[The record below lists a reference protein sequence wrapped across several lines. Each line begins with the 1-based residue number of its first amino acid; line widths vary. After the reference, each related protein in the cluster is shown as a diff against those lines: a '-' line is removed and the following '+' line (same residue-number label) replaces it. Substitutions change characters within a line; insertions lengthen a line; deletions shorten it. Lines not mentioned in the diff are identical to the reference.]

1 MKHSISSTSNDHIAK
16 NLELV
21 KQRIKKICVSNNIS
35 LSRLELIVV
44 SKTRSD
50 IEILSAINAGH
61 LVFAENRVQEAQKKW
76 PKIKQKFPQAHLHLI
91 GPLQTNKISDAI
103 KVFDVIQTLDRPRV
117 AIAIAEEMAKQGKKL
132 PCFIQ
137 VNIGDEPQKSGIEPN
152 KADKF
157 INECRNNYGLE
168 IKGLMCIPPKNDE
181 PSPYFAFLK
190 EIANRN
196 NISSLSMGMSAD
208 YVKGI
213 ELGATHIRLG
223 QAIFGYRK

>member
-1 MKHSISSTSNDHIAK
+1 MKHSAFTTSNDHIAK

-21 KQRIKKICVSNNIS
+21 KERIKKICDSNNINHS
-35 LSRLELIVV
+35 SLELIVV
-44 SKTRSD
+44 TKTRSEF
-50 IEILSAINAGH
+50 EIISAINAGH

-76 PKIKQKFPQAHLHLI
+76 PKIKQKFPEVRLHLI
-91 GPLQTNKISDAI
+91 GPLQTNKISDAL
-103 KVFDVIQTLDRPRV
+103 KVFDVIQTVDRPRV
-117 AIAIAEEMAKQGKKL
+117 AIAIADEMAKKGKKM

-137 VNIGDEPQKSGIEPN
+137 VNIGDEPQKSGIETN

-157 INECRNNYGLE
+157 INECRSDYGLE
-168 IKGLMCIPPKNDE
+168 IKGLMCIPPKNDD
-181 PSPYFAFLK
+181 PSPYFSFLK

-196 NISSLSMGMSAD
+196 SISLLSMGMSAD
-208 YVKGI
+208 YAKGI